1 MGARRRVI
9 RKVEKMRHAA
19 AVLILASASFVSL
32 SADDSD
38 VVKGLQNLSSV
49 HRIANVLELR
59 RTLAH
64 SLPLQVPPD
73 PWGTQYRISE
83 SPVGYRVVSAGS
95 DQKFDDTVAL
105 TRQQFAGLEGDIVF
119 EDGRLIRSNRNWLY
133 VRVVADGPSASAL
146 KELDQSEV
154 DFLRMRLPVMRSL
167 IGAKATVNTMQLA
180 ATHVETSKTVPPAGI
195 ANDAWGTPLR
205 VTINEDGTYR
215 IVSAAADRTFD
226 ETTWTRQ
233 ATPDFNEDLIYENGK
248 LTRFVDQ
255 QAALQGADLT
265 GIPVSQPPDSSL
277 AGKGRWVRVAP
288 PVEAPVVITRVEPQ
302 YPEDYRR
309 ARVSGLVILEAA
321 VSEAG
326 AIENVG
332 ILKSLAPGMDMAA
345 LDAVRQWTFKPAVR
359 DGKPVAS
366 LFNLT
371 INFKLK

>member
-1 MGARRRVI
+1 
-9 RKVEKMRHAA
+9 MRHAA
-19 AVLILASASFVSL
+19 AVLVLAFGSFASL
-32 SADDSD
+32 SADESD
-38 VVKGLQNLSSV
+38 IVKGLQNLSSV

-73 PWGTQYRISE
+73 PWGTPYRISE
-83 SPVGYRVVSAGS
+83 TPAGYRVVSAGS
-95 DQKFDDTVAL
+95 DKKFDETVAL
-105 TRQQFAGLEGDIVF
+105 ARQQFAGNEGDIVF
-119 EDGRLIRSNRNWLY
+119 EDGKLIRSNRNWLY
-133 VRVVADGPSASAL
+133 TRVVADGPSASAL
-146 KELDQSEV
+146 KELDQAEI
-154 DFLRMRLPVMRSL
+154 DFLMMRAPVMRAL
-167 IGAKATVNTMQLA
+167 VGAKATVNTMQLA
-180 ATHVETSKTVPPAGI
+180 ATHVETNKTAPPPEL

-226 ETTWTRQ
+226 EASWVMPPKPEFTE
-233 ATPDFNEDLIYENGK
+233 DFVYENGK
-248 LTRFVDQ
+248 LTRYVDQ
-255 QAALQGADLT
+255 QAALQSADLT
-265 GIPVSQPPDSSL
+265 GIAVSQPPDSSL

-288 PVEAPVVITRVEPQ
+288 PVEAPVVVTRVEPR

-309 ARVSGLVILEAA
+309 ARVSGLVVLEAA
-321 VSEAG
+321 VSESG

-345 LDAVRQWTFKPAVR
+345 LDAVRQWKFKPAVQ

>member
-1 MGARRRVI
+1 M
-9 RKVEKMRHAA
+9 KHAA
-19 AVLILASASFVSL
+19 AVLVLAFGSFASL
-32 SADDSD
+32 TADETDI
-38 VVKGLQNLSSV
+38 VKGLQNLSSV

-64 SLPLQVPPD
+64 SLPLQVPAD
-73 PWGTQYRISE
+73 PWGTPYRISE
-83 SPVGYRVVSAGS
+83 SPAGYRIVSAGG
-95 DQKFDDTVAL
+95 DARFDETVAL
-105 TRQQFAGLEGDIVF
+105 SRQQFPGIEGDIVF
-119 EDGRLIRSNRNWLY
+119 EDGKLIRSNRNWLY
-133 VRVVADGPSASAL
+133 TRIVAEGPSASAL
-146 KELDQSEV
+146 KELDQAEL
-154 DFLRMRLPVMRSL
+154 DFLMMRAPVMRAL
-167 IGAKATVNTMQLA
+167 VGAKATVNTMQLA
-180 ATHVETSKTVPPAGI
+180 ATHVETNKTPPPPGL

-226 ETTWTRQ
+226 EASWAVQ
-233 ATPDFNEDLIYENGK
+233 PTPNFNEDFIYENGK
-248 LTRFVDQ
+248 LTRYVDQ
-255 QAALQGADLT
+255 QAALQASDLT
-265 GIPVSQPPDSSL
+265 GVPVSQPPDPSL

-288 PVEAPVVITRVEPQ
+288 PVQAPVVVTRVEPR

-309 ARVSGLVILEAA
+309 ARVSGLVVLEAA

-345 LDAVRQWTFKPAVR
+345 LDAVRQWKFKPATQ

>member
-1 MGARRRVI
+1 
-9 RKVEKMRHAA
+9 MRHAA
-19 AVLILASASFVSL
+19 AVLMLAFGSFASL
-32 SADDSD
+32 SADESD
-38 VVKGLQNLSSV
+38 IVKGLQNLSSV

-64 SLPLQVPPD
+64 SLPLQVPAD
-73 PWGTQYRISE
+73 PWGTPYRISE
-83 SPVGYRVVSAGS
+83 SPAGYRIVSAGG
-95 DQKFDDTVAL
+95 DAKFDETVAL
-105 TRQQFAGLEGDIVF
+105 ARQQFTGIEGDIVF
-119 EDGRLIRSNRNWLY
+119 EDGKLIRSNRNWLY
-133 VRVVADGPSASAL
+133 TRVAADGPSASAL
-146 KELDQSEV
+146 KELDQAEI
-154 DFLRMRLPVMRSL
+154 DFLMMRAPVMRAL
-167 IGAKATVNTMQLA
+167 VGAKATVNTMQLA
-180 ATHVETSKTVPPAGI
+180 GTHIETNHTPPPPGL

-226 ETTWTRQ
+226 EASWALQ
-233 ATPDFNEDLIYENGK
+233 PKPDFNEDFVYENGK

-255 QAALQGADLT
+255 QAALQASDLT
-265 GIPVSQPPDSSL
+265 GAPVSQPPDPSL
-277 AGKGRWVRVAP
+277 AGKGRWVRIAP
-288 PVEAPVVITRVEPQ
+288 PVQAPVVVTRVEPR

-309 ARVSGLVILEAA
+309 ARVSGLVVLEAA

-345 LDAVRQWTFKPAVR
+345 LDAVRQWKFKPATQ